1 MIQVFIADTN
11 DNKLVGFLDKSK
23 TITVVVQQVS
33 SHGAFLLP
41 PVAYVTR
48 AQPDGAAAHTS
59 TPQCFKQARSNS
71 TDALERGGVRR
82 RHVFPA
88 EDDGGGEKHDA
99 ATAAA
104 EKAEQKSFS
113 SLCFSITKNS
123 ET

>member
-1 MIQVFIADTN
+1 MSHEPSQTER
-11 DNKLVGFLDKSK
+11 LLTRLHHS
-23 TITVVVQQVS
+23 VS
-33 SHGAFLLP
+33 NRP
-41 PVAYVTR
+41 
-48 AQPDGAAAHTS
+48 
-59 TPQCFKQARSNS
+59 RSNS

-104 EKAEQKSFS
+104 EKAEKQSFS